1 MDINYSEDEDEKK
14 MRCLFCKKEIG
25 NATSFCPECG
35 QKLEQITQSSK
46 TENYWSEVN
55 KAASQR
61 NEQYKDLVD
70 KTIKER
76 RRINNK
82 FITIVVFVAAITMT
96 AVLGGMKYN
105 DYSNKLIAEMQAQL
119 VGKTLTAHSTHM
131 EGLGWIIHEY
141 SQLTFNDESSLDY
154 AFIST
159 TGPKEEDELPQYE
172 GTYNY
177 TVSRTI
183 TGSYKIST
191 DGKVYELKVNDNN
204 EVTGISRK

>member
-1 MDINYSEDEDEKK
+1 MIIH
-14 MRCLFCKKEIG
+14 RL
-25 NATSFCPECG
+25 
-35 QKLEQITQSSK
+35 Q
-46 TENYWSEVN
+46 
-55 KAASQR
+55 
-61 NEQYKDLVD
+61 
-70 KTIKER
+70 
-76 RRINNK
+76 
-82 FITIVVFVAAITMT
+82 
-96 AVLGGMKYN
+96 
-105 DYSNKLIAEMQAQL
+105 LIAEMQAQL

>member
-1 MDINYSEDEDEKK
+1 
-14 MRCLFCKKEIG
+14 MRCPFCKKEIG
-25 NATSFCPECG
+25 NTTSFCPECG
-35 QKLEQITQSSK
+35 RKLEQFTQSSK
-46 TENYWSEVN
+46 TENYWNEVN

-61 NEQYKDLVD
+61 NEQYKDLID

-82 FITIVVFVAAITMT
+82 FIMTVVFVAAITMT
-96 AVLGGMKYN
+96 VILGGIEYNKY
-105 DYSNKLIAEMQAQL
+105 SSRLIAEMQTQL

-131 EGLGWIIHEY
+131 QGLGWIIHEY

-159 TGPKEEDELPQYE
+159 TGPKEEDELPQYK

-191 DGKVYELKVNDNN
+191 DGKVYELEVNDNN
-204 EVTGISRK
+204 EAIGISQK

>member
-1 MDINYSEDEDEKK
+1 

-35 QKLEQITQSSK
+35 QKLEQYIQSPEI
-46 TENYWSEVN
+46 ENYWSEVN
-55 KAASQR
+55 KADSQR
-61 NEQYKDLVD
+61 N
-70 KTIKER
+70 
-76 RRINNK
+76 
-82 FITIVVFVAAITMT
+82 
-96 AVLGGMKYN
+96 
-105 DYSNKLIAEMQAQL
+105 
-119 VGKTLTAHSTHM
+119 
-131 EGLGWIIHEY
+131 

>member
-1 MDINYSEDEDEKK
+1 M
-14 MRCLFCKKEIG
+14 
-25 NATSFCPECG
+25 
-35 QKLEQITQSSK
+35 
-46 TENYWSEVN
+46 N

>member
-1 MDINYSEDEDEKK
+1 
-14 MRCLFCKKEIG
+14 MRCPFCKKEIE
-25 NATSFCPECG
+25 NTTSFCPECG

-105 DYSNKLIAEMQAQL
+105 DYSNKLI
-119 VGKTLTAHSTHM
+119 VS
-131 EGLGWIIHEY
+131 
-141 SQLTFNDESSLDY
+141 DE
-154 AFIST
+154 
-159 TGPKEEDELPQYE
+159 
-172 GTYNY
+172 
-177 TVSRTI
+177 
-183 TGSYKIST
+183 
-191 DGKVYELKVNDNN
+191 
-204 EVTGISRK
+204 

>member
-1 MDINYSEDEDEKK
+1 
-14 MRCLFCKKEIG
+14 MRCPFCKKEIE
-25 NATSFCPECG
+25 NTTSFCPECG

-105 DYSNKLIAEMQAQL
+105 DYSNKLIKHL
-119 VGKTLTAHSTHM
+119 RHTLHIWR
-131 EGLGWIIHEY
+131 G
-141 SQLTFNDESSLDY
+141 
-154 AFIST
+154 
-159 TGPKEEDELPQYE
+159 
-172 GTYNY
+172 
-177 TVSRTI
+177 
-183 TGSYKIST
+183 
-191 DGKVYELKVNDNN
+191 
-204 EVTGISRK
+204 